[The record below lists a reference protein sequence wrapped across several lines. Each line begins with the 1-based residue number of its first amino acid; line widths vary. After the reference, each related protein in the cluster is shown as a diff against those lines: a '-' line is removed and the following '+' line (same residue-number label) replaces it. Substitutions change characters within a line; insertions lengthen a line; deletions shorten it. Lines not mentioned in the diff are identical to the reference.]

1 MAYTYTCRQCGEEY
15 ERQQFG
21 VEYGFCSKGCEMAFN
36 EALQRKKK
44 YEREERERQ
53 AEKQRQKDLESTR
66 KKAEKSLKRANK
78 QLAKWQKKVN
88 LIESAL
94 ESGDDLK
101 ALKKAAKATDDP
113 MEMVLG
119 FLFLAGLV
127 WYFCF
132 R

>member
-1 MAYTYTCRQCGEEY
+1 MYDHKCPNCGIDHDENK
-15 ERQQFG
+15 FG
-21 VEYGFCSKGCEMAFN
+21 ATDSFLGFADKDSFFCSDRCRREWQAAHG
-36 EALQRKKK
+36 RK
-44 YEREERERQ
+44 Q
-53 AEKQRQKDLESTR
+53 ADEKDKEIASFR

-78 QLAKWQKKVN
+78 QLAKWQKKVD

-119 FLFLAGLV
+119 YLFLAGLV